1 MSMYQFFYLPLQ
13 KLAKEPNPFITED
26 QISLLF
32 GNLTA
37 LMDQA
42 KKMNTML
49 AKVLTTFTP
58 HAKIGFIFT
67 ENAEQLKAAFTPY
80 VDPFDEANAL
90 FLSLRKDNERFRE
103 WLSSIEFKQSDLG
116 LESYL
121 IMPIQRVTRYG
132 LLLRELIH
140 QTWHDHDDYEGLCA
154 ALQAVEEVASHVNGH
169 KKKVIMQQ
177 KIKAILSS
185 IISLPADSIPETED
199 RLYITEGPVTDLG
212 DTIPVTHHIFL
223 FSDFMVW
230 TQMINKKKFM
240 FRKMNW
246 LKDSTAEPVEK
257 SNAFRVITQDWSNTV
272 FTKTKEDQNK
282 WLAYLENDNF
292 VPTSDPTP
300 HHKRPE
306 VVFLSKAKMVEDAL
320 KRGPRRTKATGSA
333 ASGNRGSSRR
343 SALNASSGS
352 GGSSKEGKK
361 KNRDSVSV
369 SPNGG
374 SSASDDKSESKP
386 KKTKIPRGYVTIDPK
401 MLEEVK
407 LAKAAQKE
415 KELGSS
421 SKESTKEVSS
431 KESTKESTKEL
442 PKDSATSKE
451 SKEGRTS
458 SKDISKRESKDK
470 TSKDPSRGG
479 SPKSSTELGASKEAK
494 DSPKGLK
501 RTTKKKGETIT
512 PEMLAA
518 LRSTRNM
525 SETEQAAYLAK
536 LQEEGEASLPPN
548 LAKLQASQSSSSAPS
563 AASSNATS
571 STTKTVSAVSKS
583 SAAASATS
591 PQASSSAPS
600 LHGDSSSSTA
610 STASTATSG
619 GTNGGS
625 SSQPH
630 SPSPQRS
637 SIAITS
643 ATRPEGSMS
652 PTPFKRP
659 VAKSVSV
666 TSSSPGGGSPSR
678 HWEGPPPPMPDV
690 SHVNRGISPSSSTSS
705 VASSHEPSKVRA
717 GSLSVHSSAS
727 KPASSARGSV
737 EVPASGSD
745 PSASSS
751 SHSKTDSDKSTSS
764 KRPSSSK
771 RDPTEVT
778 GDVAKRRSG
787 SVAVSSKTII

>member
-1 MSMYQFFYLPLQ
+1 MAREIWNSETTYLEGLMAMYQFFYLPLQ
-13 KLAKEPNPFITED
+13 KLAKDANPFITEA

-42 KKMNTML
+42 KKMNTLL
-49 AKVLTTFTP
+49 AKVITTFTP
-58 HAKIGFIFT
+58 HSKIGYIFT
-67 ENAEQLKAAFTPY
+67 DNAEQLKAAFTPY

-103 WLSSIEFKQSDLG
+103 WLSAIEFKQVDLG

-140 QTWHDHDDYEGLCA
+140 QTWQDHDDYEALNA
-154 ALQAVEEVASHVNGH
+154 ALQAVEQVASHVNGH

-177 KIKAILSS
+177 KVKAILAS
-185 IISLPADSIPETED
+185 IISLPSESIPENPE

-223 FSDFMVW
+223 FSDLMVW

-246 LKDSTAEPVEK
+246 LKESTAEAVENTN
-257 SNAFRVITQDWSNTV
+257 SFRVITQDWANTV
-272 FTKTKEDQNK
+272 FTKTKDDQNK

-306 VVFLSKAKMVEDAL
+306 VVFLSKAKMVEDML
-320 KRGPRRTKATGSA
+320 KRGPRRTKPSN
-333 ASGNRGSSRR
+333 ASGSRGSQRR
-343 SALNASSGS
+343 SALNGSSGS
-352 GGSSKEGKK
+352 NGTSSTKK
-361 KNRDSVSV
+361 KNRDSF
-369 SPNGG
+369 
-374 SSASDDKSESKP
+374 SAANAPSAGDEKAGDGTKP

-415 KELGSS
+415 KDAKDAKDGSSSASS
-421 SKESTKEVSS
+421 SKESTKEVKDASQADPSGKGSRASKDLSTKKEPKDKSGKSGTVKASSTESSS
-431 KESTKESTKEL
+431 KEGT
-442 PKDSATSKE
+442 PKQ
-451 SKEGRTS
+451 
-458 SKDISKRESKDK
+458 
-470 TSKDPSRGG
+470 
-479 SPKSSTELGASKEAK
+479 
-494 DSPKGLK
+494 LK

-525 SETEQAAYLAK
+525 TETEQAAYLAK
-536 LQEEGEASLPPN
+536 LQDDGEALLPPN
-548 LAKLQASQSSSSAPS
+548 LAHL
-563 AASSNATS
+563 AASP
-571 STTKTVSAVSKS
+571 VV
-583 SAAASATS
+583 
-591 PQASSSAPS
+591 SSSAPS
-600 LHGDSSSSTA
+600 LHDASSSASSASA
-610 STASTATSG
+610 STA
-619 GTNGGS
+619 GGS
-625 SSQPH
+625 QPV
-630 SPSPQRS
+630 SPSPHRAT
-637 SIAITS
+637 IALARPTAQEN
-643 ATRPEGSMS
+643 ATRPDGSMS

-666 TSSSPGGGSPSR
+666 TTSSNAGTSSSPSR
-678 HWEGPPPPMPDV
+678 HWEGPPPPMPDI
-690 SHVNRGISPSSSTSS
+690 SHVSRGVSPSSSASS
-705 VASSHEPSKVRA
+705 VASTQELPKNRT
-717 GSLSVHSSAS
+717 GSLTIHGTKTGSSARSSVAAVETSSSLDTSSTSSAS
-727 KPASSARGSV
+727 K
-737 EVPASGSD
+737 
-745 PSASSS
+745 
-751 SHSKTDSDKSTSS
+751 TDSEKSS

-771 RDPTEVT
+771 RDPTETT

>member
-13 KLAKEPNPFITED
+13 KLVKEPNPFITEE

-42 KKMNTML
+42 KRMNTLL
-49 AKVLTTFTP
+49 AKVITTFTP
-58 HAKIGFIFT
+58 HAKIGYIFT
-67 ENAEQLKAAFTPY
+67 DNAEQLKAAFTPY

-140 QTWHDHDDYEGLCA
+140 QTWQDHDDYEGLCA
-154 ALQAVEEVASHVNGH
+154 ALQAVNEVASHVNGH

-177 KIKAILSS
+177 KIKSILAS
-185 IISLPADSIPETED
+185 IISLPAETIPDNPE

-223 FSDFMVW
+223 FSDLMIW

-240 FRKMNW
+240 FRKLNW
-246 LKDSTAEPVEK
+246 LKDSTAEAVEK
-257 SNAFRVITQDWSNTV
+257 SNAFRVITNEWSNTV

-292 VPTSDPTP
+292 VPPSSDHIP

-306 VVFLSKAKMVEDAL
+306 VVFLSKAKMVEDML
-320 KRGPRRTKATGSA
+320 KRGPRRTKATA
-333 ASGNRGSSRR
+333 AGARGSQRR
-343 SALNASSGS
+343 SALNGS
-352 GGSSKEGKK
+352 TGSNGSSSSSKK
-361 KNRDSVSV
+361 KNRDSVG
-369 SPNGG
+369 PDAATAGG
-374 SSASDDKSESKP
+374 DKSDKP

-407 LAKAAQKE
+407 LAKAAQKD
-415 KELGSS
+415 SSASADS
-421 SKESTKEVSS
+421 SKESTR
-431 KESTKESTKEL
+431 EL
-442 PKDSATSKE
+442 PKDAIKDSPKE
-451 SKEGRTS
+451 ARTS
-458 SKDISKRESKDK
+458 SKDLAKKDPKDGAAKDK
-470 TSKDPSRGG
+470 PKDATRSGTARVEGTS
-479 SPKSSTELGASKEAK
+479 SKEGT
-494 DSPKGLK
+494 PKALK

-548 LAKLQASQSSSSAPS
+548 IAQL
-563 AASSNATS
+563 AASP
-571 STTKTVSAVSKS
+571 VG
-583 SAAASATS
+583 
-591 PQASSSAPS
+591 SSSAPS
-600 LHGDSSSSTA
+600 LHDKSASSASASSAGAEPA
-610 STASTATSG
+610 SPTPHRATVALSRASD
-619 GTNGGS
+619 
-625 SSQPH
+625 
-630 SPSPQRS
+630 
-637 SIAITS
+637 
-643 ATRPEGSMS
+643 ATRPESSIS

-666 TSSSPGGGSPSR
+666 TSSNTSPSR

-690 SHVNRGISPSSSTSS
+690 SHVSRNVSPSSSS
-705 VASSHEPSKVRA
+705 ASIPSAQEPSKARA
-717 GSLSVHSSAS
+717 GSLSVHTSSS
-727 KPASSARGSV
+727 PKTGSSARASV
-737 EVPASGSD
+737 AAVEMSSSADASN
-745 PSASSS
+745 SASSS
-751 SHSKTDSDKSTSS
+751 KPEAEKSS